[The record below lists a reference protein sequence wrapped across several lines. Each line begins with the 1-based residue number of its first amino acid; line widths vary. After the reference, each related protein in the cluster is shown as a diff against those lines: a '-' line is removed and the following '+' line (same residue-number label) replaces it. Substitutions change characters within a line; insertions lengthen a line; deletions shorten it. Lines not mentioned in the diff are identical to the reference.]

1 MNKEI
6 TGSLIWA
13 GGVIALA
20 LGATVARQQG
30 LIDADMVNR
39 IVMGAIGL
47 MVAWWGNQAPKRFAP
62 GARAQQVNRVAGW
75 SLAVSGL
82 VYGGLWAF
90 APMEAALWGGCGAII
105 LGMAVTIGYC
115 LSQRG
120 RATAA

>member
-6 TGSLIWA
+6 TGGLIWA

-20 LGATVARQQG
+20 LGATFARQQG

-62 GARAQQVNRVAGW
+62 GVRARQVNRVAGW

-82 VYGGLWAF
+82 IYGGLWAF
-90 APMEAALWGGCGAII
+90 APMEVALWGGCGAII

-120 RATAA
+120 GATAA